1 MSTTKVLEGPD
12 GMLYEI
18 PADVLAKYVVPG
30 PKVAELRAR
39 LGAKATAT
47 APSPAS
53 PASAAPAA
61 AAPLPPGHHRMPP
74 PGASA
79 APAVI
84 NIYVGA
90 GAPPSVQVHQ
100 AGQQASGGG
109 IEGYHLAVDEH
120 GIPHHHVEMLWGDYI
135 DRQGK
140 PAVGYHSHD
149 PVTGNAQ

>member
-1 MSTTKVLEGPD
+1 MSETKVLEGPD

-18 PADVLAKYVVPG
+18 PAEVLAKYAVPG
-30 PKVAELRAR
+30 HKFAEFRDR
-39 LGAKATAT
+39 LAAKA
-47 APSPAS
+47 APPAE
-53 PASAAPAA
+53 
-61 AAPLPPGHHRMPP
+61 APLPPGHHRMPP
-74 PGASA
+74 PAASGG

-90 GAPPSVQVHQ
+90 GPAPSVQVHNQ
-100 AGQQASGGG
+100 ANGGGGG

-120 GIPHHHVEMLWGDYI
+120 GIPHHHTEMLWGDYI
-135 DRQGK
+135 DKQGK